1 MIELLCTDYNKKA
14 TSIHYYLGNAV
25 LLSMDDVK
33 LEFTDDALHR
43 ISELAIKRKI
53 GARGLRSI
61 VEKAL
66 QKVMFDIPDMAE
78 AKRVVVT
85 DNVIDG
91 TGNVIVYGARN
102 KKIA

>member
-1 MIELLCTDYNKKA
+1 
-14 TSIHYYLGNAV
+14 
-25 LLSMDDVK
+25 MDDVK

-43 ISELAIKRKI
+43 IAELAIKRKI

-61 VEKAL
+61 VENAL
-66 QKVMFDIPDMAE
+66 QKVMFDVPDMAD

>member
-1 MIELLCTDYNKKA
+1 
-14 TSIHYYLGNAV
+14 
-25 LLSMDDVK
+25 MDDVK

-66 QKVMFDIPDMAE
+66 QKVMFDVPDMAE

-85 DNVIDG
+85 DDVIDG